1 MNTVSANLP
10 MPDAAKVAGARSMS
24 VDQLATALC
33 QPNRDAAALVAA
45 LPPGLVIPP
54 SIQDDPVALIR
65 VLQATAHQAPVYR
78 VYLIEKVLMVAPD
91 LGSVSPDVGLI
102 ELGLNSMDAV
112 AVLTTVEGELGI
124 EIPLDS
130 IPKGSSVDDLSLWL
144 ALQSALREVD

>member
-1 MNTVSANLP
+1 MSTVSANLP
-10 MPDAAKVAGARSMS
+10 MANVAKVAGARSMS
-24 VDQLATALC
+24 IDQLATALC
-33 QPNRDAAALVAA
+33 QPDRDAAALVAA
-45 LPPGLVIPP
+45 LPPGLAIPQ

-78 VYLIEKVLMVAPD
+78 VYLIERVLMVSPG

-130 IPKGSSVDDLSLWL
+130 IPNGASVDDLSLWL
-144 ALQSALREVD
+144 ALQSALRDVD

>member
-1 MNTVSANLP
+1 